1 MTSLRVIWLGFVLR
15 VVVAFL
21 NAYHGPTVGAGGDA
35 AGFHDIAVEF
45 SQTLRPNQIHLGLLY
60 AWGLGLLYYLTYPSL
75 FLGGIFSAVA
85 WLGSAYVLLQIMRLL
100 EFRGP
105 QRVFVMCVY
114 AIYPSSILLTGVTL
128 REAYQLLSINLAV
141 YAALR
146 IYLDASMRH
155 WMLLIASV
163 LVGGLLQPGILVFG
177 GFIVAAASALLLVK
191 KRRRIGS
198 AQVVLA
204 VAFAALMIGLGAFL
218 FWSLYDYGLEAGI
231 ASAIESY
238 QRGALSIPA
247 RTHYKTDVDVEGAGG
262 LGAML
267 VTGMFQYLFEPMPWR
282 PLLLIDIPPVFENLV
297 RAGLL
302 GCALFALMVMRP
314 RRRTPVALIF
324 GCWLALELL
333 FSVGTVNWGTA
344 ARHHVL
350 STGLLAVC
358 AFARRP
364 CQQALRAEPAAVR
377 PERLIQE
384 GASA

>member
-1 MTSLRVIWLGFVLR
+1 LTSLRIIWLGLMLR
-15 VVVAFL
+15 VIVAFL
-21 NAYHGPTVGAGGDA
+21 NAYHGPTVGAAGDA

-45 SQTLRPNQIHLGLLY
+45 SQTLRPNQVHLGLVY
-60 AWGLGLLYYLTYPSL
+60 AWGLGVLYYLTYPSL
-75 FLGGIFSAVA
+75 FLGGIFSAIA
-85 WLGSAYVLLQIMRLL
+85 WLASANVLLHIMRLL

-105 QRVFVMCVY
+105 QRVLVMCVY

-141 YAALR
+141 YAALN
-146 IYLDASMRH
+146 IYLHARMRH

-177 GFIVAAASALLLVK
+177 GFIVAATAALLVK
-191 KRRRIGS
+191 KRRRIGET
-198 AQVVLA
+198 QVVLA

-218 FWSLYDYGLEAGI
+218 FWRLYDYRLEAGL
-231 ASAIESY
+231 ATAIESY

-247 RTHYKTDVDVEGAGG
+247 RTHYKTDVDVGG
-262 LGAML
+262 TGGFAAF
-267 VTGMFQYLFEPMPWR
+267 VFTGMFQYLFEPMPWR
-282 PLLLIDIPPVFENLV
+282 PLLLVDVAPVFENLV
-297 RAGLL
+297 RAVLL
-302 GCALFALMVMRP
+302 GCALFALLVMRS

-358 AFARRP
+358 AVARQPRR
-364 CQQALRAEPAAVR
+364 QGLRAEPAAR
-377 PERLIQE
+377 PERLIPE